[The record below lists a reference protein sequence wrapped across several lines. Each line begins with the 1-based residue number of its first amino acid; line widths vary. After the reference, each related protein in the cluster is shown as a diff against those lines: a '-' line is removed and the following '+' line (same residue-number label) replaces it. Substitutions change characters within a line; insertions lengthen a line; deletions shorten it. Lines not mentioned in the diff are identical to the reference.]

1 MSRYPASA
9 YVRGRV
15 EVPEST
21 PRRSPLFTGYRA
33 AVWWGE
39 LDGELRVM
47 HDAVVL
53 LEDAE
58 EVHRGESAMARLEP
72 IDPDRWG
79 DIGPGAELWLC
90 EGEREVAR
98 LRVIELFPPHEDLA

>member
-15 EVPEST
+15 EVPGSSQ
-21 PRRSPLFTGYRA
+21 RRSPLFTGYRA
-33 AVWWGE
+33 AVWWGG
-39 LDGELRVM
+39 LDGGSRVM

-58 EVHRGESAMARLEP
+58 TVHRGESAMARLEP
-72 IDPDRWG
+72 VDPDRWG
-79 DIGPGAELWLC
+79 DVEPGGELSLC
-90 EGEREVAR
+90 EGERVVAR
-98 LRVIELFPPHEDLA
+98 FRVLELFPV

>member
-9 YVRGRV
+9 YVRVRV
-15 EVPEST
+15 DVPEST

-39 LDGELRVM
+39 LDGDLRLM

-53 LEDAE
+53 FEDTEA
-58 EVHRGESAMARLEP
+58 VGRGESAMARVEP
-72 IDPDRWG
+72 VDPNRWG
-79 DIGPGAELWLC
+79 DVGPGAELSLC
-90 EGEREVAR
+90 EGERVVAR
-98 LRVIELFPPHEDLA
+98 LHVVELFPDP